1 MPLLNW
7 SPSALEALR
16 NKGQREA
23 MTRLFDAY
31 FRVARGE
38 KMHEPVSGTI
48 LHLDL
53 PTESKLDSLNAPHV
67 GTAPHPRRPKPGAP
81 LARPDK
87 NRYHFYAKFTK
98 YSGWVVQA
106 ALKLEYRVMSKGAD
120 LR

>member
-7 SPSALEALR
+7 SMSALAALR

-31 FRVARGE
+31 FRVAGE
-38 KMHEPVSGTI
+38 KMHAPLTGTI

-53 PTESKLDSLNAPHV
+53 PTESKLDSVDAPHA
-67 GTAPHPRRPKPGAP
+67 GAAPYPRRPKPGAP

-98 YSGWVVQA
+98 NNGWVVQA
-106 ALKLEYRVMSKGAD
+106 ALKPEYRVMSKGAD